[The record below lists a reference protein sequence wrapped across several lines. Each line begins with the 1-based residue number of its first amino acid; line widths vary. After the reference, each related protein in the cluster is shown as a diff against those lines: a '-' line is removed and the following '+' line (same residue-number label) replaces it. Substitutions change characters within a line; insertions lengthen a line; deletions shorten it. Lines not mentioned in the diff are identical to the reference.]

1 MVLVDG
7 PPDPMTMP
15 VRSLVMSFSPS
26 PASTIAWSMATWF
39 QAAPCDRKR
48 MARRSISAAGSSV
61 GAPQT
66 WQRKPCSAK
75 ESEKLMPDLA
85 SCSEA
90 CTSLALLPIDD
101 TMPRPETT
109 TRLIRNSFQ
118 RVNPKPAGP
127 KPAGQGCAN

>member
-1 MVLVDG
+1 
-7 PPDPMTMP
+7 
-15 VRSLVMSFSPS
+15 
-26 PASTIAWSMATWF
+26 MATWF
-39 QAAPCDRKR
+39 QAAPWLRKR
-48 MARRSISAAGSSV
+48 IARRSIMADGSSV

-85 SCSEA
+85 SCREV

-101 TMPRPETT
+101 TMPRPVTT

-118 RVNPKPAGP
+118 GAGRGCRSADRRLLGQTDLQIRCRVYGFAIRL
-127 KPAGQGCAN
+127 Q